1 MLQVTGSDDVFAGMA
16 QTLECFKT
24 WLDEGAGGATGW
36 TLEPENHEGWRVVV
50 DEGEQPHDIFDVFLI
65 QKIKKKKPNQI

>member
-1 MLQVTGSDDVFAGMA
+1 MA
-16 QTLECFKT
+16 RTLECFKA

-50 DEGEQPHDIFDVFLI
+50 DEGGHLSDAA
-65 QKIKKKKPNQI
+65 PNSTVVAGCVLVI